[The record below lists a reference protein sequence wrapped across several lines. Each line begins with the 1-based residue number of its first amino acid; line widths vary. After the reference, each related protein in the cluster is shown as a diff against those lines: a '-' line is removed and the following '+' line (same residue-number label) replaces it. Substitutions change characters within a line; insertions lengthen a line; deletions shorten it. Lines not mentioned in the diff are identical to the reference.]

1 MGETYFQEGAEL
13 DPLMEGAAIIRRQIN
28 GRILGLI
35 MQLTDRS
42 PLPYCAVNREPILS
56 VLK

>member
-28 GRILGLI
+28 GRILVLI

-42 PLPYCAVNREPILS
+42 PLPYCAVNRELILS
-56 VLK
+56 Y